1 MLYFTDFAKFSYIY
15 NSVLK
20 SQVSFTKN
28 TQNLLTKINSLLAG
42 FSFVQFGRSKQTG
55 ITAGQFCQ
63 T

>member
-28 TQNLLTKINSLLAG
+28 TQKRLPRRTAFELNSE
-42 FSFVQFGRSKQTG
+42 
-55 ITAGQFCQ
+55 
-63 T
+63 

>member
-28 TQNLLTKINSLLAG
+28 TQKKAAPKDSL
-42 FSFVQFGRSKQTG
+42 
-55 ITAGQFCQ
+55 
-63 T
+63 